1 MINGENVLLV
11 AGFILHNNLYN
22 NVVFVFSS
30 LEVCFFSYNL
40 YTADNNVSYSVGTKG
55 VKEV

>member
-1 MINGENVLLV
+1 MFYSLLV
-11 AGFILHNNLYN
+11 SFYIIIIYN

-30 LEVCFFSYNL
+30 LEVCLFFSYNL
-40 YTADNNVSYSVGTKG
+40 YTADNNVLYSMGTKG